1 MNITQVTV
9 KTFYDIE
16 ITFDDFLRAF
26 IRYGAP
32 EGDTDRIMYPKA
44 FEGYDL
50 ENHTTG
56 YVMQVMQKISV
67 FGHGD
72 FAAYMARFFQFD
84 GWANMGYYHKPSE
97 RYRMTV
103 FHYGN
108 YIRGGLTT

>member
-32 EGDTDRIMYPKA
+32 EGETDRIMYPKA

-72 FAAYMARFFQFD
+72 FAAYMADFFGFD
-84 GWANMGYYHKPSE
+84 GWHNMGHYNKTQNI
-97 RYRMTV
+97 YRMTV
-103 FHYGN
+103 FNHGDKLQE
-108 YIRGGLTT
+108 GW